1 MGMSD
6 TQIKVMVVEDSAYM
20 RYVIS
25 EFLDSD
31 PEIKV
36 VEKARDG
43 VDALEKLAL
52 GLPDVM
58 TLDIQM
64 PRMDGLKL
72 LEEMRGRYRVP
83 TIMVSSLT
91 FEGAEDTIRALE
103 LGAVDFV
110 PKPSGVLAMTI
121 DQLRE
126 EIIAKVKAASQIKP
140 LALAPP
146 AESVQDAEPG
156 RKQEPGAGP
165 RRAAPV
171 AERIAQRKAAARQAL
186 QEKAIPL
193 KKVVAVGSSTGGPRA
208 LTEIIPLLPADI
220 PACVVVVQHMP
231 PKFTASLA
239 ERLDAISEIQVKEAA
254 NGDKIRPGI
263 VYIAPGDYHILAGK
277 NDVLYLSQDPP
288 QHGVR
293 PSVNVFMQ
301 SVASVYGERGVG
313 VVLTGMGT
321 DGRSGALAIKE
332 HGGYMLAEHENSCVV
347 YGMPRAAIEAGAVD
361 RVAMLQR
368 MADEILTAIY
378 S

>member
-1 MGMSD
+1 MSGNP
-6 TQIKVMVVEDSAYM
+6 IKVMVVEDSAYM

-25 EFLDSD
+25 EFLESD
-31 PEIKV
+31 DGITV

-43 VDALEKLAL
+43 VDAIEKLRRT
-52 GLPDVM
+52 LPDVI

-64 PRMDGLKL
+64 PRMDGLQF
-72 LEEMRGRYRVP
+72 LEEMRKQYHIPIP

-126 EIIAKVKAASQIKP
+126 DIIAKVKIAAQIKP
-140 LALAPP
+140 MALADP
-146 AESVQDAEPG
+146 AT
-156 RKQEPGAGP
+156 QEC
-165 RRAAPV
+165 
-171 AERIAQRKAAARQAL
+171 AL
-186 QEKAIPL
+186 QNQANQERNQATGTLPPRTGRPAREFLAEKIISL
-193 KKVVAVGSSTGGPRA
+193 KKVVAVGCSTGGPRA
-208 LTEIIPLLPADI
+208 LTEIIPLLPRDI
-220 PACVVVVQHMP
+220 PACLIIVQHMP
-231 PKFTASLA
+231 AKFTASLA
-239 ERLDAISEIQVKEAA
+239 ERLDAISEIDVKEAA

-277 NDVLYLSQDPP
+277 NDVIYLNQDPP

-293 PSVNVFMQ
+293 PSVNVMIK
-301 SVASVYGERGVG
+301 SVAAIYGKRAVG
-313 VVLTGMGT
+313 VILTGMGS
-321 DGRSGALAIKE
+321 DGRDGIMTIKE
-332 HGGYMLAEHENSCVV
+332 QGGFVLAEHESSCVV

-361 RVAMLQR
+361 RVAPLAR

-378 S
+378 T